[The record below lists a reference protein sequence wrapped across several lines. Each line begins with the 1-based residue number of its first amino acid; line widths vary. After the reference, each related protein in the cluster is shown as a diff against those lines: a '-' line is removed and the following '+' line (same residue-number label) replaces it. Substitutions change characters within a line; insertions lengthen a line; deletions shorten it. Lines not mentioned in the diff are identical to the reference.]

1 MDKLMRHLMLTC
13 LAAAGWGAWAAPS
26 LGREVYVVTG
36 RDAGLATAPDIA
48 RVESFWRER
57 GTTALRVEAGALD
70 DAPAVATASA
80 ESADRLIYY
89 SGPIGR
95 GDGGLVLADRSGPV
109 AAAVPV
115 ESVLEAGADPR
126 PTTLIINHCGTN
138 MNISPRDFGFEG
150 DWIVAYPVS
159 SSCVPETVANRAL
172 AALAGPRE
180 GWVGALQAAGMMV
193 ARPLAPG
200 SAPAGARRP
209 GAPALQAV
217 RNDSIVITTLRPSAP
232 ASPRIAARAPDGAG
246 EIVTVSARPRDLAA
260 ALPAQ
265 GGTVQN
271 PPASDT
277 APLVE
282 GGGDRL
288 VQPLRAG
295 LPQPSI
301 IVGEPALRADD
312 VAAAPLPPRDAMGVS
327 HELRATLRREDAAAF
342 ADLLEQGAFDPDA
355 DRMAAAIQTELFRM
369 SCYASTVDGLWGRGS
384 VTAVERYFAAANQR
398 APSTRPEVG
407 LYRAIISGP
416 DLTCPA
422 PVAAPAAAQTRGN
435 PAASGAGRG
444 GANSRNQVERRNT
457 PSNAGRRQPAA
468 NPPAAATPAT
478 PGRRTIAP
486 NFGGSGMFR

>member
-1 MDKLMRHLMLTC
+1 MGKLMRHLMLTC
-13 LAAAGWGAWAAPS
+13 LAAAGWVALAAPS
-26 LGREVYVVTG
+26 LAREVYVVTG
-36 RDAGLATAPDIA
+36 RDAGLASAPDIA
-48 RVESFWRER
+48 RVESYWRER
-57 GTTALRVEAGALD
+57 GMTARRVEAGALD

-95 GDGGLVLADRSGPV
+95 GDEGLVLADRSGPV

-115 ESVLEAGADPR
+115 ESVLKAGAAPR

-138 MNISPRDFGFEG
+138 MNISPRDFGFGG

-159 SSCVPETVANRAL
+159 SSCVPEAVANRAL

-180 GWVGALQAAGMMV
+180 GWVAALQAAGMMV

-200 SAPAGARRP
+200 SLPAGGTRP

-246 EIVTVSARPRDLAA
+246 EIQTVSARPRDF
-260 ALPAQ
+260 PAQ
-265 GGTVQN
+265 GGSVQN
-271 PPASDT
+271 PPASGS

-282 GGGDRL
+282 GSDDRL

-301 IVGEPALRADD
+301 IVGERALRADD
-312 VAAAPLPPRDAMGVS
+312 VAPALLPPRDAMGVS
-327 HELRATLRREDAAAF
+327 HELRATLRREDASAF

-355 DRMAAAIQTELFRM
+355 DRMAAAIQTELLRM

-416 DLTCPA
+416 DLTCPP
-422 PVAAPAAAQTRGN
+422 PVAASSAAQTRST

-444 GANSRNQVERRNT
+444 GSNSRNQVERRNT
-457 PSNAGRRQPAA
+457 PSNTSRRQPAA
-468 NPPAAATPAT
+468 NPPATTPTT